1 MAPSSPWAHG
11 MSRERVG
18 SGGVPWPWEIFNWG
32 NHGISMGNNMGI
44 INFSGITLGIYVF
57 FLKKTGNHIGYQWE
71 IYGILAGF
79 ITNQLRSAG

>member
-32 NHGISMGNNMGI
+32 NHGIPMGNNMGI

-57 FLKKTGNHIGYQWE
+57 FEKNWESYRISMGNIWDISG
-71 IYGILAGF
+71 IYY
-79 ITNQLRSAG
+79 